1 MTHKL
6 LIRLFLDLGVENLQV
21 APVLQNWCRK
31 SAVSPEIFDM
41 AVLTIRNVLSV
52 ALILH
57 GVLALVYGAAALT
70 HPEVLEPFHR
80 VPSPDHLHYFELHG
94 VSMLFAGLL
103 ALCAGVLVRD
113 RVIIWWTSIA
123 AALWAGAQLYVTY
136 RDLAMSGL
144 TAQEVLTAVA
154 AGKADSAI
162 EAGAALGRQPHAT
175 WALAG
180 ALGSIVAVH
189 AAALLLISCVMDPQ
203 PPSHRVDSG
212 HHAAHHARQ
221 ASAAEKAAAKRASP
235 AAATA
240 ARASPAAA
248 TAARTSPAAPA
259 AVADIKKE
267 S

>member
-1 MTHKL
+1 
-6 LIRLFLDLGVENLQV
+6 
-21 APVLQNWCRK
+21 
-31 SAVSPEIFDM
+31 M
-41 AVLTIRNVLSV
+41 AVLTISHILSV
-52 ALILH
+52 ALIIH

-80 VPSPDHLHYFELHG
+80 APTAEHAHYFELHG

-123 AALWAGAQLYVTY
+123 AALWAGAQLFVTY
-136 RDLAMSGL
+136 RDLSMSGM

-162 EAGAALGRQPHAT
+162 FAAAALGRQPHAT

-189 AAALLLISCVMDPQ
+189 AAALLLISCVLDPQ
-203 PPSHRVDSG
+203 PPSHRIDSG
-212 HHAAHHARQ
+212 HHSGHHARQ
-221 ASAAEKAAAKRASP
+221 AAAAEKAARRAASASTAGP
-235 AAATA
+235 A
-240 ARASPAAA
+240 
-248 TAARTSPAAPA
+248 
-259 AVADIKKE
+259 VHGEQGKKDT
-267 S
+267 

>member
-1 MTHKL
+1 
-6 LIRLFLDLGVENLQV
+6 
-21 APVLQNWCRK
+21 
-31 SAVSPEIFDM
+31 M
-41 AVLTIRNVLSV
+41 AVLTIRNILSV

-80 VPSPDHLHYFELHG
+80 RPPPEHVHYFELHG

-123 AALWAGAQLYVTY
+123 AALWAGAQLFVTY
-136 RDLAMSGL
+136 RDLTMGGL

-154 AGKADSAI
+154 AGKGDSAL
-162 EAGAALGRQPHAT
+162 EAGAALGREPHAT

-189 AAALLLISCVMDPQ
+189 AAALLLIACVMDPQ
-203 PPSHRVDSG
+203 PPSHREDSG

-221 ASAAEKAAAKRASP
+221 ASAAAKAAARHASP
-235 AAATA
+235 AAAPATL
-240 ARASPAAA
+240 PAAA
-248 TAARTSPAAPA
+248 AASGMTATGAGPA
-259 AVADIKKE
+259 IGGKKNA
-267 S
+267 